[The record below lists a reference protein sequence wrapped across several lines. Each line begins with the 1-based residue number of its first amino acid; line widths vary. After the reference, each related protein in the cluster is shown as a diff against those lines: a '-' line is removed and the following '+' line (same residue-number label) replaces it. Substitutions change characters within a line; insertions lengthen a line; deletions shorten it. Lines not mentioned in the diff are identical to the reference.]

1 MKKRMVKVIVICMC
15 VMMGMTGCSDKTKKE
30 STDLNEE
37 TDVVSVEN
45 GNINFFPETYSEQIG
60 NVKFDCTLEIPEN
73 FDALNF
79 YMPKVNGYSFMDN
92 EKIYQTYV
100 EGKEIKEEYHDP
112 EDAVADYQN
121 AGDFYIL
128 SDDTLI
134 GITGTLLYN
143 RSAVT
148 AYLNASRED
157 ENGAPKD
164 TFNFGSAED
173 CISDLKSRLKEVG
186 CPVEQY
192 QFDWF
197 STSGEEHASLESQM
211 VETQMLDSQN
221 RKRNGWSEADDSY
234 DIYAWQ
240 TYEALPV
247 FPLLLT
253 QSKRYIGDTYKKA
266 PLTAVYTAQGAL
278 GISLIYPPFAFEK
291 TNETVSFLSF
301 EDIADVVVQKYDELL
316 EDEDIVHNVTSAKL
330 FLRTYYDESQRI
342 EAEPVWYFQ
351 VSDGTNTEPLLIQA
365 ISGEEIPLIN

>member
-1 MKKRMVKVIVICMC
+1 MKKRMVKVIAICMS
-15 VMMGMTGCSDKTKKE
+15 VMMCMTGCGDDTKKA

-45 GNINFFPETYSEQIG
+45 GNTNFFPKTYSEQIG

-79 YMPKVNGYSFMDN
+79 HMPKVNGYSFMDN

-100 EGKEIKEEYHDP
+100 EGKEIKEEYHDQV
-112 EDAVADYQN
+112 EADDQN
-121 AGDFYIL
+121 AYDTYIL

-134 GITGTLLYN
+134 GITGSFLYY
-143 RSAVT
+143 RSADT
-148 AYLNASRED
+148 AYQNASRED

-164 TFNFGSAED
+164 TFRFGSAED

-197 STSGEEHASLESQM
+197 STSGEEHASLEAEL
-211 VETQMLDSQN
+211 VETQMLDSQK
-221 RKRNGWSEADDSY
+221 RKQDGWSEADDSY

-247 FPLLLT
+247 FPVVLT
-253 QSKRYIGDTYKKA
+253 MSKRYIGDTYKKA
-266 PLTAVYTAQGAL
+266 PLTAIYTAQGAL
-278 GISLIYPPFAFEK
+278 SISLSSPPFAFEK
-291 TNETVSFLSF
+291 TDEKAQFLPF
-301 EDIADVVVQKYDELL
+301 GDIADVISAKYDELL
-316 EDEDIVHNVTSAKL
+316 ENEDTVHTVTSAKL
-330 FLRTYYDESQRI
+330 VLRTYYNESQRI

-351 VSDGTNTEPLLIQA
+351 VSDGTNTESLLVQA
-365 ISGEEIPLIN
+365 ITGEEIPLIN